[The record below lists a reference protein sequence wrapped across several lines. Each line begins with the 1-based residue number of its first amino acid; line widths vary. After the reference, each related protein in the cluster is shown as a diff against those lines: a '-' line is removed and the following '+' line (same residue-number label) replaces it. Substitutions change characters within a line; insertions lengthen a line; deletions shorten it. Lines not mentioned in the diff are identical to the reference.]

1 MGRWAD
7 YKAWRERRKELVAE
21 DQDRALAREA
31 RRVREAFAS
40 AEGSGPAVEVRW
52 GLAEDGARIADLLE
66 LNGMP
71 RWVAFEELFVV
82 ADERGE
88 VTAAVRYRI
97 GRERL
102 LLGLLVADPWRDRG
116 ALAEVL
122 YSGARAL
129 AWESGIPRVVARGP
143 ENPRRAREAGFRRR
157 GRDLQADATSEATAV
172 AGSLPRPP
180 GGSWRRVFS
189 LWGRL
194 GIPFFGTTP
203 DGDAGR

>member
-7 YKAWRERRKELVAE
+7 YRAWRKRREELLAE
-21 DQDRALAREA
+21 EQDRALAREA
-31 RRVREAFAS
+31 RRMREAFAS
-40 AEGSGPAVEVRW
+40 AEGGEPAVEVRW

-122 YSGARAL
+122 YSGAREL

-143 ENPRRAREAGFRRR
+143 ENPHPEQEADFCRG
-157 GRDLQADATSEATAV
+157 GRDLQADATAV
-172 AGSLPRPP
+172 SASFPRPSGCP
-180 GGSWRRVFS
+180 WRRARSFC
-189 LWGRL
+189 GRL
-194 GIPFFGTTP
+194 AISAFGTTT
-203 DGDAGR
+203 DEAGR